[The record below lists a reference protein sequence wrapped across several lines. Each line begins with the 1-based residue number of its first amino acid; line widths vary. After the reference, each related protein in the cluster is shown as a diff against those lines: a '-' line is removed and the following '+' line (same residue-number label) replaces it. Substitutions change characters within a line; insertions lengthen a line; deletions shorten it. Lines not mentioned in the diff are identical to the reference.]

1 MRFDSRSLH
10 AFLIHF
16 LSFLF
21 SFIQISYFKIIRVL
35 PFVLGLLSVS
45 IRQQSQELQ
54 NGGNVN
60 DLDKIVSKSD
70 GARCLKE
77 SRYFM

>member
-1 MRFDSRSLH
+1 MHEFFHHLKVY
-10 AFLIHF
+10 LILIF
-16 LSFLF
+16 
-21 SFIQISYFKIIRVL
+21 YDYNVL

-60 DLDKIVSKSD
+60 DLDKIVSNSVR
-70 GARCLKE
+70 ARCLKE
-77 SRYFM
+77 CSH